1 MRIIRSKK
9 EMSAISRQIR
19 RQEKTL
25 GFVPTMGA
33 LHQGHLSLIQRAR
46 EETDFLVVSIFLN
59 PIQFGPEEDFKRYP
73 RVFKRD
79 ARLCRREGADVVFYP
94 KADDM
99 YPADFKTSVSVSEL
113 SQVLCGRFRPGHFQG
128 VATVVAKL
136 FNIVSPDIAYF
147 GQKDAQQAIIIK
159 KMAWDLNM
167 PVKIKVVST
176 VRQNDGLAL
185 SSRNIYLKPKERKDA
200 TVLYQALNLARHLIK
215 QGNVSARDIVRR
227 MKQLINKKKTAVVQY
242 ISIVD
247 LKDLRPVD
255 KIKGKVLI
263 ALAVWVGKTRLI
275 DNIIVNV

>member
-1 MRIIRSKK
+1 
-9 EMSAISRQIR
+9 
-19 RQEKTL
+19 
-25 GFVPTMGA
+25 
-33 LHQGHLSLIQRAR
+33 
-46 EETDFLVVSIFLN
+46 
-59 PIQFGPEEDFKRYP
+59 
-73 RVFKRD
+73 
-79 ARLCRREGADVVFYP
+79 
-94 KADDM
+94 
-99 YPADFKTSVSVSEL
+99 
-113 SQVLCGRFRPGHFQG
+113 
-128 VATVVAKL
+128 
-136 FNIVSPDIAYF
+136 
-147 GQKDAQQAIIIK
+147 
-159 KMAWDLNM
+159 
-167 PVKIKVVST
+167 